1 MDTSSQFRG
10 VGAALVTPFDAEG
23 NVDFLGLEKLLKHT
37 GPHLDY
43 FVVNGTT
50 AESPTLSKKE
60 KQEVLEFIKANN
72 PYNNKIVFGIGG
84 NNTQQVLE
92 TINETDFNGI
102 DGILSVSP
110 AYNKPTQE
118 GIYQHYLAIAN
129 ASPVPVILYNVPP
142 RTSSNVLAS
151 TSLRLASHPNI
162 VAIKEAS
169 GDLVQC
175 QEIVRDMPS
184 DFILLSG
191 DDLLTVPMVSVGGA
205 GVISVIANAF
215 PKQFCAYVN
224 AALEGDYQRA
234 QHLMMPLLEINQ
246 LLFAEGN
253 PSGVKLALEVL
264 GICGSEV
271 RLPLIKGSDVLKAK
285 LTNEIHK
292 LSELVR
298 A

>member
-1 MDTSSQFRG
+1 MNTSQQFRG
-10 VGAALVTPFDAEG
+10 VGAALVTPFDAQG
-23 NVDFLGLEKLLKHT
+23 NVDYQGLENLLKHT

-60 KQEVLEFIKANN
+60 KQDVLAFIKSNN
-72 PYNNKIVFGIGG
+72 SYQNPIVFGIGG
-84 NNTQQVLE
+84 NNTQQVLD
-92 TINETDFNGI
+92 TIKETDFDGI

-110 AYNKPTQE
+110 AYNKPSQE
-118 GIYQHYLAIAN
+118 GIYQHYKAIAD

-142 RTSSNVLAS
+142 RTSSNVLAN
-151 TSLRLASHPNI
+151 TTLRLADHENV
-162 VAIKEAS
+162 VAMKEAS

-175 QEIVRDMPS
+175 MEIAKYKPT
-184 DFILLSG
+184 DFLLLSG

-215 PKQFCAYVN
+215 PKEFCDYVQ
-224 AALEGDYQRA
+224 AALAGDFAKA
-234 QHLMMPLLEINQ
+234 QQLMKPLLEINQ

-264 GICGSEV
+264 GVCKSYV
-271 RLPLIKGSDVLKAK
+271 RLPLIQGSEQLKTK
-285 LTNEIHK
+285 LEAEINK
-292 LSELVR
+292 LH
-298 A
+298 AIA